1 MTLKFGRF
9 QVLPHRREFFAEGVP
24 VAVGSRAFDVLMVLI
39 EAGGELVTKDD
50 ILSRVWPGMVVEE
63 HSLQFH
69 ISALRKVL
77 GEDRGFIKTI
87 SGRGYRFVAE
97 ITAAAGE
104 QEAVPDRGAALF
116 PPPRLDAESPTNL
129 PASSSDL
136 IGREAE
142 LSEATALVTAHR
154 LVTLVGA
161 GGIGKTRLGREVARR
176 LLPRFANGVWVA
188 ELGLLSDPDLV
199 PVTVAT
205 ALGLELAAGAVTA
218 ERVATALGAK
228 QLLLVLDNCELVI
241 DAAASMAEAL
251 LRANPAAHVLATS
264 REPLR
269 AEDEY
274 LYRVPPPAVPAEGTE
289 DIEDLL
295 RSGAVRLFI
304 ARVRAT
310 DPHFAPDQRIAAA
323 TAAICRHLDGIALA
337 IELAAARAAALGVKR
352 VAAPLDDRFHLLT
365 NGRRTALPRH
375 QTLRATLDWS
385 YALLPERERVVF
397 RRVSIFANGFG
408 LKSAAAVAAS
418 AEIAASDVIDC
429 VANLVAKSLV
439 MVEVHGATM
448 RYRLLETT
456 RAYGREKLA
465 ESGELG
471 QVARA
476 HADRYRNLF
485 ERAQTEW
492 ETRPTVEWL
501 ADHGRRIDG
510 LRAAL
515 DWSFSPHGD
524 TSIGLALTVASVPLW
539 FQLSLIEECR
549 GYVERALSWVGP
561 GSERDANRELP
572 LYSALGASLMY
583 TKGPVPE
590 TAAAWTT
597 ALEIAQAL
605 DDTEYQ
611 LRALW
616 GLFAYRISSG
626 EYLAALT
633 LAQTF
638 CSLASNS
645 ADPADRL
652 IGDGMTGI
660 VLHHL
665 GDQTSARRHI
675 EGQVSHYVARDR
687 RSHTVR
693 FLLDQRVAGQVFLA
707 RILWLQGFPDQ
718 AMRISQGILEDARAI
733 DHTVSLCYALSAA
746 ACSVPLLVGD
756 LAAAER
762 SVAVLLEHS
771 AKHVLALWHAWARC
785 LEGALF
791 IKRGDVEPGL
801 RLLRTTLDELRES
814 EFAVPYTVFLGAL
827 AEALAAVGQGTQG
840 MVAIDEALA
849 RSERDEERWCVAE
862 LLRVKG
868 ELVLREGGPE
878 AAAVAEDHFR
888 QALDWARRQGALSW
902 ELRAAT
908 SLARLWRDQN
918 RPKAAREILAPVYDR
933 FTEGFETADLKA
945 ATLLLDDLK
954 APRRKE
960 INISTLAVSLC
971 LGFADIA
978 ETFGC
983 F

>member
-1 MTLKFGRF
+1 
-9 QVLPHRREFFAEGVP
+9 
-24 VAVGSRAFDVLMVLI
+24 MVLI
-39 EAGGELVTKDD
+39 EAGGELVTKDE

-77 GEDRGFIKTI
+77 GKDRGFIKTI
-87 SGRGYRFVAE
+87 SGRGYRFVAD
-97 ITAAAGE
+97 ITAAARE
-104 QEAVPDRGAALF
+104 QEALPDRGAALS
-116 PPPRLDAESPTNL
+116 PPPLPDAENLTNL
-129 PASSSDL
+129 PSPTSGL

-142 LSEATALVTAHR
+142 FSEATALAAAHR

-161 GGIGKTRLGREVARR
+161 GGIGKTRLGREVARHM
-176 LLPRFANGVWVA
+176 LPRFTDGVWVA

-205 ALGLELAAGAVTA
+205 ALGLKLAAGAVTP

-251 LRANPAAHVLATS
+251 LRANPTAHVMATS

-274 LYRVPPPAVPAEGTE
+274 LYRVPPLAVPAEGTK

-295 RSGAVRLFI
+295 RHGAVRLFI

-310 DPHFAPDQRIAAA
+310 EPHFAPDQRIAAA
-323 TAAICRHLDGIALA
+323 TAAICWRLDGIALA
-337 IELAAARAAALGVKR
+337 IELAAARAATLGVEG
-352 VAAPLDDRFHLLT
+352 VATHLDDLFHLLT
-365 NGRRTALPRH
+365 GGRRTALLRH

-397 RRVSIFANGFG
+397 RRLSIFANGFA
-408 LKSAAAVAAS
+408 LEAATAVAAN

-439 MVEVHGATM
+439 MIDVPGATM

-456 RAYGREKLA
+456 RAYAREKLA
-465 ESGELG
+465 ESGEFG

-476 HADRYRNLF
+476 HAVRYLDLF
-485 ERAQTEW
+485 ERARVELG
-492 ETRPTVEWL
+492 TRPTVEWL
-501 ADHGRRIDG
+501 ADYGHRIDD

-515 DWSFSPHGD
+515 DWAFSPRGD
-524 TSIGLALTVASVPLW
+524 TSTGVALTVASVPLW
-539 FQLSLIEECR
+539 LQLSLMEECR
-549 GYVERALSWVGP
+549 GYVERALASIRPGP
-561 GSERDANRELP
+561 NRDATRELQ
-572 LYSALGASLMY
+572 LYSALGGSLMY

-597 ALEIAQAL
+597 ALEIAQTL

-616 GLFAYRISSG
+616 GLFAYRIGSG
-626 EYLAALT
+626 EYLPALA
-633 LAQTF
+633 LAQNF
-638 CSLASNS
+638 FGLASNS
-645 ADPADRL
+645 RDPADRL
-652 IGDGMTGI
+652 IGDGMIGI

-675 EGQVSHYVARDR
+675 ERQVSRYVAPDR
-687 RSHTVR
+687 RSSTVR
-693 FLLDQRVAGQVFLA
+693 FLLDQRVTGRVFLA

-718 AMRISQGILEDARAI
+718 AMRISQGIIEDTRAI
-733 DHTVSLCYALSAA
+733 DHTVSLCYALTAA
-746 ACSVPLLVGD
+746 ACSVPLFVGD

-762 SVAVLLEHS
+762 SVAMLLDHS

-785 LEGALF
+785 LEGALL
-791 IKRGDVEPGL
+791 IKRGDVEIGL
-801 RLLRTTLDELRES
+801 PLLRTALDEVRES
-814 EFAVPYTVFLGAL
+814 EFGLPYTIFLSAL
-827 AEALAAVGQGTQG
+827 AEGFAGVGQVTQG
-840 MVAIDEALA
+840 IAAIDEALA

-862 LLRVKG
+862 LLRIKG
-868 ELVLREGGPE
+868 ELVLREGAPD
-878 AAAVAEDHFR
+878 AAMVAEDHFR

-902 ELRAAT
+902 SCVLPRASPDCGATRTAPKRRVKSWPRCTIDSPRDLR
-908 SLARLWRDQN
+908 Q
-918 RPKAAREILAPVYDR
+918 PILKR
-933 FTEGFETADLKA
+933 Q
-945 ATLLLDDLK
+945 
-954 APRRKE
+954 
-960 INISTLAVSLC
+960 SCC
-971 LGFADIA
+971 LTIY
-978 ETFGC
+978 GC
-983 F
+983 RHAIR